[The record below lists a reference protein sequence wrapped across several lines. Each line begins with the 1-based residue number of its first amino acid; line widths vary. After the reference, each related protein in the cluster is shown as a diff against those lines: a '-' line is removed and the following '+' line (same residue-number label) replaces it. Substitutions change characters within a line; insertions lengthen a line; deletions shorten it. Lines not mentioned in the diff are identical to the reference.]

1 MIEAIRE
8 RRGLASAAGAFH
20 SRAMRIDPPTPA
32 STDHLIAC
40 LHCDALYRWPE
51 VPDGAKARCTRCHA
65 VLLAPRRNAISAI
78 VSLALA
84 ALVMMMAAVS
94 FPFLQLEASGLTSA
108 ASVIDTI
115 RSYSVASGIMAPLSA
130 LMAALIVVLPAL
142 RLGGLIYALSPLAA
156 GRAPARFATPAF
168 RISMAMRPW
177 AMAEI
182 FIIGVAVA
190 LIKIAALATVSFGPS
205 FWAFTALVVLTT
217 AKDSLVCER
226 TLWRIL
232 ARS

>member
-1 MIEAIRE
+1 
-8 RRGLASAAGAFH
+8 
-20 SRAMRIDPPTPA
+20 
-32 STDHLIAC
+32 
-40 LHCDALYRWPE
+40 
-51 VPDGAKARCTRCHA
+51 
-65 VLLAPRRNAISAI
+65 
-78 VSLALA
+78 
-84 ALVMMMAAVS
+84 MAAVS